1 MDCSPWGLRVGHDL
15 APVRTHILPCR
26 PHPSWAG
33 ASLPSQLLAKRLP
46 RQSLWWCF
54 SPNLWPWMS
63 LPDEFMSG
71 LYCSG
76 RPENTIDVYVT
87 RASQFISCK
96 YKAGLSFY
104 LTPLHIIYWFFSCF
118 FFFFLASSN
127 CPVYLFIRKSWF
139 NLKNLTF
146 CYSFLVLFKS
156 KPPSSLNCD
165 HYSLPTV
172 ASTQAPLGSVL
183 SSETRVILS
192 KCTSEHAAP
201 LPKTPQYFLLLL
213 DKMPKPWCSPPS
225 PVWSIRPYLPA
236 PFSSHQSLRVPH
248 CLASAC
254 FSWNTVVPFLPL
266 HLIFSLTKML
276 SSLELC
282 MAGFLRP
289 VDLLSVATRSGFPWL
304 YIKNIPPYLS
314 ITSSF

>member
-1 MDCSPWGLRVGHDL
+1 M
-15 APVRTHILPCR
+15 
-26 PHPSWAG
+26 
-33 ASLPSQLLAKRLP
+33 
-46 RQSLWWCF
+46 
-54 SPNLWPWMS
+54 
-63 LPDEFMSG
+63 
-71 LYCSG
+71 
-76 RPENTIDVYVT
+76 
-87 RASQFISCK
+87 
-96 YKAGLSFY
+96 
-104 LTPLHIIYWFFSCF
+104 
-118 FFFFLASSN
+118 
-127 CPVYLFIRKSWF
+127 
-139 NLKNLTF
+139 
-146 CYSFLVLFKS
+146 LFKS

-266 HLIFSLTKML
+266 HLIFSLTKTL

-289 VDLLSVATRSGFPWL
+289 VDLLSVATRSGFLWL

-314 ITSSF
+314 ITSSFWFFMALFENISFVHFFFGLYLPPGYEAHRNMNFVCFLHCCLANLFT